1 MRIGEQFVLT
11 GGTGVTMDGLERRT
25 ARIFGSD
32 GKSVVLAFDHGMG
45 GARHAG
51 MKNPGQTLRDC
62 IAAGSDAVLI
72 TPGLARQY
80 GDDLTGVGVVMFF
93 LPPLPGIAT
102 TIAGLALLS
111 TEYDGA
117 ARWLERARAR
127 FRRADPD
134 GTDRSAEGA
143 RPEHPTGPQ

>member
-1 MRIGEQFVLT
+1 MGRDVDERGVLARSGRRVAVT
-11 GGTGVTMDGLERRT
+11 VVGGTV
-25 ARIFGSD
+25 
-32 GKSVVLAFDHGMG
+32 
-45 GARHAG
+45 
-51 MKNPGQTLRDC
+51 
-62 IAAGSDAVLI
+62 
-72 TPGLARQY
+72 
-80 GDDLTGVGVVMFF
+80 TGVGVVMFF

>member
-1 MRIGEQFVLT
+1 MGRDVDERGVLARSGRRVAVT
-11 GGTGVTMDGLERRT
+11 VVGGTV
-25 ARIFGSD
+25 
-32 GKSVVLAFDHGMG
+32 
-45 GARHAG
+45 
-51 MKNPGQTLRDC
+51 
-62 IAAGSDAVLI
+62 
-72 TPGLARQY
+72 
-80 GDDLTGVGVVMFF
+80 TGVGVVMFF

-134 GTDRSAEGA
+134 GTDPSAEGT
-143 RPEHPTGPQ
+143 RPEGPTGPQ